1 MEEHE
6 TNVGQRGQEKL
17 TFSNMPPGVFNGG
30 VPVNVGEQP
39 EAEAVLIVGRIGE
52 TIHQDAG
59 GGGVERFA
67 HAVVELIVHNR
78 APVFWFLVSNSLHIC
93 ERGKGSVGSRVAPGA
108 PPTRN
113 RIVNWLSTVE

>member
-39 EAEAVLIVGRIGE
+39 EAEAVLIVGGIGE
-52 TIHQDAG
+52 TVHQDAG

-93 ERGKGSVGSRVAPGA
+93 ERGKVLLAHGLRLEHPQPETA
-108 PPTRN
+108 
-113 RIVNWLSTVE
+113 L